1 MKEQG
6 LLYARQVIWRC
17 LCILPVPFGLITIG
31 TAPAML
37 AGVLLTGV
45 LVLIVPLVMHYKAQK
60 KGVLRKGES
69 YLAVLYSWLLTVFVA
84 TGLAFSAEPV
94 FEAVSTIMNIVF
106 TTLCIIAL
114 VAVQHGVYVGISY
127 WQGRKRSHWLS
138 PFIDPVLYAVP
149 FPTVFLGTS
158 FCLFLSAM
166 RGEEVGMGLFSGF
179 VILVGVSALLF
190 ALFVMATLV
199 FYFYPHKKEYPTWW
213 PKRALAFLRIVVMG
227 IIWVV
232 AHKLIV
238 GLSFSFLLGW
248 LTALSAPLSY
258 ILIFLLEAAVLSIAI
273 AFGQLV
279 PVERKHTP

>member
-94 FEAVSTIMNIVF
+94 FEAVSTIM
-106 TTLCIIAL
+106 
-114 VAVQHGVYVGISY
+114 QY
-127 WQGRKRSHWLS
+127 R
-138 PFIDPVLYAVP
+138 
-149 FPTVFLGTS
+149 FL
-158 FCLFLSAM
+158 
-166 RGEEVGMGLFSGF
+166 LFSWERH
-179 VILVGVSALLF
+179 F
-190 ALFVMATLV
+190 AS
-199 FYFYPHKKEYPTWW
+199 
-213 PKRALAFLRIVVMG
+213 
-227 IIWVV
+227 
-232 AHKLIV
+232 
-238 GLSFSFLLGW
+238 SFR
-248 LTALSAPLSY
+248 
-258 ILIFLLEAAVLSIAI
+258 
-273 AFGQLV
+273 Q
-279 PVERKHTP
+279 